1 MKVFFVRHGQT
12 QANVE
17 ERPYKDIKEPLTEK
31 GILQAKKAGEYLKQ
45 FGKFDLVISS
55 PATRSIQTAE
65 NIMEKINYNK
75 KIIIDNLILE
85 ETTPNYAGLNKDE
98 IIVIEKN
105 NIELQKIL
113 KEYSKITDPFER
125 LEYYKKNIDTTI
137 KLGMGGESHTKQF
150 NKHKKFLS
158 KLKKLNKKCVLVVG
172 HGGTINYMT
181 RIITNTY
188 FDKINPVDII
198 DRKTREKCVPS
209 GLDVNNTSIMGC
221 LIKNNKATLV
231 IPPNT
236 KHLGIE
242 LS

>member
-17 ERPYKDIKEPLTEK
+17 KRPYKDIKEPLTEK

-55 PATRSIQTAE
+55 PATRSIMTAE
-65 NIMEKINYNK
+65 NIMKEIDYNK
-75 KIIIDNLILE
+75 KIKVDDLILE
-85 ETTPNYAGLNKDE
+85 DITPNYAGLSHDE
-98 IIVIEKN
+98 IKIIEKN
-105 NIELQKIL
+105 NIELQKIIT
-113 KEYSKITDPFER
+113 YYYKITDPFER
-125 LEYYKKNIDTTI
+125 LEYYKKIIDTVI
-137 KLGMGGESHTKQF
+137 KLSMGGESETKQF

-188 FDKINPVDII
+188 FDLVNPIDII
-198 DRKTREKCVPS
+198 DRKTREKCIS
-209 GLDVNNTSIMGC
+209 YKNDVNNTSIMGC
-221 LIKNNKATLV
+221 LIKNNKTTLV
-231 IPPNT
+231 IAPHT
-236 KHLGIE
+236 KHLDS
-242 LS
+242 LL

>member
-17 ERPYKDIKEPLTEK
+17 KRLHKDIKEPLTDK

-55 PATRSIQTAE
+55 PATRSIMTAE
-65 NIMEKINYNK
+65 NIMKEIDYNK
-75 KIIIDNLILE
+75 KIKVDDLILE
-85 ETTPNYAGLNKDE
+85 EITPNYAELNHDE
-98 IIVIEKN
+98 IKIIEKN

-113 KEYSKITDPFER
+113 TYYYKITDPFER
-125 LEYYKKNIDTTI
+125 LEKYNKIKDTTI
-137 KLGMGGESHTKQF
+137 KLAMGGESHTKQL
-150 NKHKKFLS
+150 NKHKTFLS
-158 KLKKLNKKCVLVVG
+158 KLKKLNKKCILVVG
-172 HGGTINYMT
+172 HGGTIQFMT

-188 FDKINPVDII
+188 FDEKNPIDII
-198 DRKTREKCVPS
+198 DRKTREKCIS
-209 GLDVNNTSIMGC
+209 YINDLNNTSIMGC

-236 KHLGIE
+236 KHLDS
-242 LS
+242 LL